1 MKRATYDMY
10 EVMYYNHPYQGDN
23 GWHTKY
29 ANGFQV
35 KGTMTSAGEC
45 VMELRIT
52 N

>member
-1 MKRATYDMY
+1 MY
-10 EVMYYNHPYQGDN
+10 EDMYYNHPYQGDN
-23 GWHTKY
+23 GWHIKY
-29 ANGFQV
+29 ANGFQEQMPEQ

>member
-10 EVMYYNHPYQGDN
+10 EDMYYNHPYQGDN

-35 KGTMTSAGEC
+35 KGTKTSAGEC